1 MYIVQSSGTQYI
13 YILDLIYWKMYGR
26 NLYKIKIK
34 DCGLQKVFFI
44 HFFIKD
50 NKIFRIKSKDHN
62 KTEDYDW
69 VFVMNE
75 ILDNNKESII

>member
-1 MYIVQSSGTQYI
+1 LEWIAFLCKKFII
-13 YILDLIYWKMYGR
+13 YKNKY
-26 NLYKIKIK
+26 
-34 DCGLQKVFFI
+34 
-44 HFFIKD
+44 